1 MKASVLFLHFFD
13 LLAVG
18 FFVYNKKDFQQIN
31 IYFYYYNFIIIL
43 HIFFFFF
50 FKIAL
55 MLLCFRGSCE
65 LFDVV
70 CFKDNV

>member
-13 LLAVG
+13 FLAVG
-18 FFVYNKKDFQQIN
+18 FFIYGEKDFQQI
-31 IYFYYYNFIIIL
+31 YLYSKYYNFIIIL
-43 HIFFFFF
+43 QIFFLFS
-50 FKIAL
+50 FKMVL

-65 LFDVV
+65 LFDVL